1 MYAEQRFPV
10 SLLIAASI
18 AGRQQWTSAAVGGGA
33 GGGGV
38 LVSIDK
44 QEEEQDEG
52 GRGSTLAGSIYNR
65 LVVKL
70 TDCHAHYCQ
79 RSAGNG
85 GKITKTMKRLY

>member
-10 SLLIAASI
+10 SLLIAACI
-18 AGRQQWTSAAVGGGA
+18 AGRQQWTLVGRGFGWWGHFGFNRQAGGGA
-33 GGGGV
+33 GRGRKGG
-38 LVSIDK
+38 
-44 QEEEQDEG
+44 
-52 GRGSTLAGSIYNR
+52 TLAGSIYNR

-85 GKITKTMKRLY
+85 GKITKTMKRLQ